1 MHPRHGIALV
11 LAAAVLW
18 GSTGTAQELGAPD
31 ASTLGVGAVRLVLG
45 AAALMVIAAAGGGFR
60 PTARIPPV
68 PVVAMALGIALYQ
81 VTFFAAVRRSGVA
94 LGTLVAI
101 GSAPLL
107 TGMIVWLLTR
117 RRPSRRWM
125 VSTFGAIA
133 GVTLISDPAGV
144 DLIGVVLALGAGA
157 SYATYAVAAERLVKV
172 MPATGAMA
180 LGFGGGA
187 LLMIPVLWSADLSWL
202 VSRSGAVAALWL
214 GLATTALA
222 YVLFGTGL
230 RSTPV
235 ATVATLSLAE
245 PVTAFVLG
253 VTVVGER
260 PTTLGWVGA
269 AVVMLALA
277 GLNRG
282 ASSA

>member
-117 RRPSRRWM
+117 RRPSRTWM

-133 GVTLISDPAGV
+133 GVTLISDPSGV

-202 VSRSGAVAALWL
+202 ASRSGAVAALWL

>member
-1 MHPRHGIALV
+1 
-11 LAAAVLW
+11 
-18 GSTGTAQELGAPD
+18 
-31 ASTLGVGAVRLVLG
+31 
-45 AAALMVIAAAGGGFR
+45 
-60 PTARIPPV
+60 
-68 PVVAMALGIALYQ
+68 MA
-81 VTFFAAVRRSGVA
+81 
-94 LGTLVAI
+94 
-101 GSAPLL
+101 
-107 TGMIVWLLTR
+107 
-117 RRPSRRWM
+117 
-125 VSTFGAIA
+125 
-133 GVTLISDPAGV
+133 
-144 DLIGVVLALGAGA
+144 
-157 SYATYAVAAERLVKV
+157 
-172 MPATGAMA
+172 
-180 LGFGGGA
+180 
-187 LLMIPVLWSADLSWL
+187 
-202 VSRSGAVAALWL
+202 

>member
-31 ASTLGVGAVRLVLG
+31 ASTRGVGAVRLVLG
-45 AAALMVIAAAGGGFR
+45 AAALTVIAAVGGGFR

-94 LGTLVAI
+94 LGTVVAI

-172 MPATGAMA
+172 VPATGAMA

-187 LLMIPVLWSADLSWL
+187 LLMIPVLWSTDLSWL
-202 VSRSGAVAALWL
+202 ASRSGAVAALWL

>member
-1 MHPRHGIALV
+1 MNQRQGAVLV
-11 LAAAVLW
+11 VLAAVLW
-18 GSTGTAQELGAPD
+18 GSTGTAQELGAAN
-31 ASTLGVGAVRLVLG
+31 ASTLGVGAVRLALG
-45 AAALMVIAAAGGGFR
+45 AVALVTIAAASGGFR
-60 PTARIPPV
+60 TASRPPPL
-68 PVVAMALGIALYQ
+68 PVAAMSVGIALYQ
-81 VTFFAAVRRSGVA
+81 VTFFAAVRRAGVA
-94 LGTLVAI
+94 LGTVVAI

-107 TGMIVWLLTR
+107 TGLMVWSLTR
-117 RRPSRRWM
+117 RPPSMRW
-125 VSTFGAIA
+125 VASTLVAIA
-133 GVTLISDPAGV
+133 GVAMIASPGAV
-144 DLIGVVLALGAGA
+144 DLVGVGLALGAGA
-157 SYATYAVAAERLVKV
+157 SYATYAVAAERLVAI

-187 LLMIPVLWSADLSWL
+187 LLVTPVLWSTDLSWL
-202 VSRSGAVAALWL
+202 TSRGGALAALWL

-253 VTVVGER
+253 VTVLDER
-260 PTTLGWVGA
+260 PTFLGWAGA

-277 GLNRG
+277 ALNRR
-282 ASSA
+282 SSIP